1 MIETIENGM
10 VVGAESYLEQRA
22 KIRDRIETLTSEHLD
37 ELTADEGSVEEAIG
51 QHADLILEA
60 VKALRLHKDA
70 DAFLIAFDKAIDSH
84 LEPAARRWAER
95 EIYIERG
102 LA

>member
-22 KIRDRIETLTSEHLD
+22 KIRDRIETLVEEKLA
-37 ELTADEGSVEEAIG
+37 ELSVDDGSVEEAIG
-51 QHADLILEA
+51 QNADLILAA
-60 VKALRLHKDA
+60 VRKLHEDR
-70 DAFLIAFDKAIDSH
+70 DMDDFTMAFDRAIAAH
-84 LEPAARRWAER
+84 LEPIARQWAGR
-95 EIYIERG
+95 EIYVERG

>member
-1 MIETIENGM
+1 MIAVENGM
-10 VVGAESYLEQRA
+10 VVGAESDFEQRSR
-22 KIRDRIETLTSEHLD
+22 IRDRIETLTQEHLD
-37 ELTADEGSVEEAIG
+37 EAVADDGRVGEAIG

-60 VKALRLHKDA
+60 VKALRAHKDA

-95 EIYIERG
+95 EIYVELG
-102 LA
+102 LV